1 MRLVSSASFVPLESF
16 LEIELERARI
26 ICVNFELTSYPVIL
40 GSTTRNPLKR
50 SRELSGLDIDEL
62 GKVDQPSKRSK
73 TGLDHMIRS
82 KSTSTV
88 STIATRTKYPLP
100 KPRKVLQATLSRAL
114 PSCNLSVAISTL
126 PVVDTTVFEIHEDT
140 ADEEMSNMLTHSA
153 NALDISDDET
163 RIAAKMD
170 RGKENVPPT
179 DNNHAVA
186 SISTARH
193 AARKAITWTKPRTPL
208 GSLNITDFYPE
219 AYNVDSVIIVPAGT
233 GS

>member
-1 MRLVSSASFVPLESF
+1 M
-16 LEIELERARI
+16 
-26 ICVNFELTSYPVIL
+26 NFELTSYPAIL
-40 GSTTRNPLKR
+40 GSTRNPLQR
-50 SRELSGLDIDEL
+50 SREFSGLDVDEL
-62 GKVDQPSKRSK
+62 GKVDQPTKRSK
-73 TGLDHMIRS
+73 TGLDHRIQS

-88 STIATRTKYPLP
+88 PTIATRTIYPLP
-100 KPRKVLQATLSRAL
+100 KPRRVLRATLPSAVS
-114 PSCNLSVAISTL
+114 SCNLSVALSTL
-126 PVVDTTVFEIHEDT
+126 PAVDTAVFEIHEDT
-140 ADEEMSNMLTHSA
+140 ADEEMGNLLTHST

-186 SISTARH
+186 SICTAIH
-193 AARKAITWTKPRTPL
+193 AARKAITRTKPRTPL

-219 AYNVDSVIIVPAGT
+219 AYNVDSVIIVPAET